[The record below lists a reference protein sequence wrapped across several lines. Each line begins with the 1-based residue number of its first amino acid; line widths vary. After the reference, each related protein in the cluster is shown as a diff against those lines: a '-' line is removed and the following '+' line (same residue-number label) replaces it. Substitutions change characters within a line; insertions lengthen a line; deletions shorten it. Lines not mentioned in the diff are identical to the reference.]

1 MFDYSSLETSLMIII
16 AILISDFFS
25 IFIPYIKKIRFKA
38 LIIIISCLV
47 IIIINQIISLTF
59 IKTFMP

>member
-1 MFDYSSLETSLMIII
+1 MFDYSSLETSLMIIV

>member
-47 IIIINQIISLTF
+47 IIIINQIISLIF